1 MSHNNLTKI
10 ILLIAIAIAIIPYAL
25 IAQTM
30 MNSNTFEL
38 DQEGQFSIKVDIP
51 TGWRVFTRENGLELL
66 FLDQTHDIRI
76 LPPSNVKALLTITV
90 GRTTTNEQLS
100 NDRFQ
105 RLISSSVL
113 PLLPNA
119 VEDRVAL
126 YQFGINGGYN
136 TYCILTDAT
145 LVNKPPIPDEYKYV
159 GLYFANYENGCIV
172 YGTLLTDD
180 IEAENFNL
188 MLGSVSSIVPLFGS

>member
-1 MSHNNLTKI
+1 MSFKNKI
-10 ILLIAIAIAIIPYAL
+10 KKISLIVIAIIPYAL
-25 IAQTM
+25 TAQTM

-38 DQEGQFSIKVDIP
+38 DQEGQFSIKIDVP
-51 TGWRVFTRENGLELL
+51 TSWRVFTREGGIELL
-66 FLDQTHDIRI
+66 FLDQTYDIRM

-90 GRTTTNEQLS
+90 GRTTTNGQLP
-100 NDRFQ
+100 NDQFQ
-105 RLISSSVL
+105 RLISSRVL

-126 YQFGINGGYN
+126 YQFDINGGYN

-145 LVNKPPIPDEYKYV
+145 LVNKPPIPNEYKYV

-180 IEAENFNL
+180 IEDEHFNL
-188 MLGSVSSIVPLFGS
+188 MLRSVSSILPLFGN

>member
-1 MSHNNLTKI
+1 MSYKKQIKI
-10 ILLIAIAIAIIPYAL
+10 ISLIVIAIIPYAL
-25 IAQTM
+25 TAQTM

-38 DQEGQFSIKVDIP
+38 DQEGQFSIKIDVP
-51 TGWRVFTRENGLELL
+51 TSWRVFTREGGIELL
-66 FLDQTHDIRI
+66 FLDQTYDIRM

-90 GRTTTNEQLS
+90 GRTTTNGQLP
-100 NDRFQ
+100 NDQFQ
-105 RLISSSVL
+105 RLISSRVL

-126 YQFGINGGYN
+126 YQFDINGGYN

-145 LVNKPPIPDEYKYV
+145 LVNKPPIPNEYKYV

-180 IEAENFNL
+180 IEDEHFNL
-188 MLGSVSSIVPLFGS
+188 MLRSVSSILPLFGN